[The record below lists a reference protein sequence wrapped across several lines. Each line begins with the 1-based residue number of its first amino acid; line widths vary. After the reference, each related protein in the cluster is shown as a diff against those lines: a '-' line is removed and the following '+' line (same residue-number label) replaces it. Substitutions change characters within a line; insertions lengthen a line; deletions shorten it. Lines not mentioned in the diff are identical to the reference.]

1 MRGLNWAEPPPLSL
15 SLRRP
20 WNFIPPWK
28 ENKVYTPLGLETIKV
43 SGIDLKR
50 RCWPRTTQR
59 SGGMGGK
66 KQGREKERKKERWR
80 KGGLLRAVRSINGG
94 RRGPAVPLAT
104 GVVNARGIPTYL
116 RQFLFMATRP
126 PQLQFLAN
134 WYRTIILP
142 H

>member
-1 MRGLNWAEPPPLSL
+1 MEEFYS
-15 SLRRP
+15 
-20 WNFIPPWK
+20 PWK

-50 RCWPRTTQR
+50 RRWPRTTQR
-59 SGGMGGK
+59 SGEGGK
-66 KQGREKERKKERWR
+66 KGRRKERER

-116 RQFLFMATRP
+116 RQFLFMAQTTTATG
-126 PQLQFLAN
+126 QFLAN
-134 WYRTIILP
+134 WYRTIIPP